1 MSKETTER
9 GNQKRQAVRNIIY
22 SVLMDCIREHKL
34 LADTKRTIY
43 KHIGVIKG
51 KTKPQEL
58 SLVNSVIGEMQL
70 DNPDWVKGIVCAK
83 CWKGSV

>member
-9 GNQKRQAVRNIIY
+9 GNRKRQAIRDVIY
-22 SVLMDCIREHKL
+22 SVLMDCIRDHKL
-34 LADTKRTIY
+34 LEETKKTVF

-58 SLVNSVIGEMQL
+58 SLVTSVIGEMQL
-70 DNPDWVKGIVCAK
+70 ENPEWVKKLIKDKG
-83 CWKGSV
+83 WKVGV